1 MDFSSINSPPD
12 SATPLNVELTSAT
25 SSSIPFSPS
34 PSSVTPQHPKV
45 HASLSL
51 TVGNFLNSIVGAGII
66 GIPFSLRHTGLLAGL
81 FLLVLVGYLTAFSVK
96 LIIGL
101 GRQLECDNYESLA
114 MKIFGRR
121 GFTTVSLF
129 MALLG
134 FGAMIAY
141 MVVIGDVVPHLLGVE
156 KSTTARVMSIIVV
169 SATTMLPLA
178 LLKSMASLSFTS
190 SASVLAD
197 LVLVIIVIFA
207 SPVGESVSSAGGFWT
222 VLGSSIIR
230 PSTLFSGV
238 GGERSERASFEKDE
252 NTQVCA
258 GLRWMG
264 G

>member
-1 MDFSSINSPPD
+1 M
-12 SATPLNVELTSAT
+12 
-25 SSSIPFSPS
+25 
-34 PSSVTPQHPKV
+34 
-45 HASLSL
+45 
-51 TVGNFLNSIVGAGII
+51 
-66 GIPFSLRHTGLLAGL
+66 
-81 FLLVLVGYLTAFSVK
+81 K

-238 GGERSERASFEKDE
+238 GGERSE
-252 NTQVCA
+252 
-258 GLRWMG
+258 
-264 G
+264 